1 MAGPRP
7 FCYTGDMNIELR
19 RAMTVEDYL
28 AWGASQPERVRAEL
42 INGQVVLMAAEQL
55 KHVKAKFAVASALT
69 ISIAHAGVHCHALTD
84 GATIK
89 IDEHTAY
96 EPDACVY
103 CGDELPGDTM
113 VVPAPVI
120 VAEVVSPT
128 SRHHDTSAKL
138 IGYFKLPSVVHYLV
152 IDPDQGTV
160 THYTR
165 EGAPATLSGGALR
178 LDPPG
183 IELSVADLLR

>member
-1 MAGPRP
+1 
-7 FCYTGDMNIELR
+7 MNIELR
-19 RAMTVEDYL
+19 RAMTVEEYL

-42 INGQVVLMAAEQL
+42 INGQIVVMAAEQL
-55 KHVKAKFAVASALT
+55 KHVKTKFAVASALNMA
-69 ISIAHAGVHCHALTD
+69 IIRAGILCHALTD
-84 GATIK
+84 GAAIR

-103 CGDELPGDTM
+103 CGEELPGEAM

-120 VAEVVSPT
+120 VAEVLSPT

-138 IGYFKLPSVVHYLV
+138 IGYFKLPSVAHYLV
-152 IDPDQGTV
+152 VDPDLRTV

-165 EGAPATLSGGALR
+165 DDAPATLRDGTLR

-183 IELSVADLLR
+183 IELAVADLLG